1 VALALDIPEVKERA
15 LLAEGSLFTKAAG
28 LTAKADLD
36 DLYERSEDNSEDLD
50 IEEDNYDIRPTKPSH
65 VDFEKSTIKGAHSGV
80 YEYSLYL

>member
-1 VALALDIPEVKERA
+1 VALALDILEVKERA
-15 LLAEGSLFTKAAG
+15 LLAVGSLFTKAAG

-36 DLYERSEDNSEDLD
+36 NLYEQSEDDSEDLD

-65 VDFEKSTIKGAHSGV
+65 VDFGKSTIKGAHSGV